1 MDFFNKL
8 PHFIGKTVIIIFI
21 VSTIKYIIR
30 SYSIN
35 LMDSLYIKIFCLFGL
50 IVIFIISLNYLLK
63 FLITLYFIKDKDVCI
78 PTKLPKKYMNI

>member
-8 PHFIGKTVIIIFI
+8 PQFIGKKVIIIFI

-50 IVIFIISLNYLLK
+50 MVIFIISLNYLLK

-78 PTKLPKKYMNI
+78 PTKLPKKNI